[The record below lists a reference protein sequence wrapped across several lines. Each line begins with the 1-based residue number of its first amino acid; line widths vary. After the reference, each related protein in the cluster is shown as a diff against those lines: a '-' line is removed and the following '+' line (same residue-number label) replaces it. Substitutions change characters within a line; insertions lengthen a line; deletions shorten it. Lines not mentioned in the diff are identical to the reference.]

1 MHEEESLIDTNTQDQ
16 VDIPTGNLI
25 DFDEL
30 SPKVYSNPESPGVIK
45 IDGTSAIDDL
55 LGEDFAATEEP
66 VISSSYNQ
74 TNAGVDNF
82 FKTSDLIQFP
92 EPTLIK
98 KSQLE
103 EINLIDMSPE
113 MAIPEISV
121 SIPKIPNLNQT
132 VSNSTQLDATVKVSG
147 DDDVPTHNNQFSDIP
162 EIHSDEEKEEE
173 IT

>member
-1 MHEEESLIDTNTQDQ
+1 
-16 VDIPTGNLI
+16 
-25 DFDEL
+25 
-30 SPKVYSNPESPGVIK
+30 VIK

-132 VSNSTQLDATVKVSG
+132 VSNST
-147 DDDVPTHNNQFSDIP
+147 
-162 EIHSDEEKEEE
+162 
-173 IT
+173 